1 MITPSPVIPRVFSAI
16 QNVNTKELAMCS
28 EKEVRPILPCLVRM
42 SLISPLDITKECV
55 EARKEILTI
64 LSAIESVNSIV
75 GLLSIDF
82 HGLEID
88 VRKEQQLRY
97 DFVNSRIE
105 TNDYYRYCLKVLYLF
120 KFEKVNLKYQIILF
134 FA

>member
-1 MITPSPVIPRVFSAI
+1 MLSPTPVLPRVFSAI
-16 QNVNTKELAMCS
+16 QNVNTKDLAMCS

-42 SLISPLDITKECV
+42 SLISPLDITQECV

-97 DFVNSRIE
+97 FFINQ
-105 TNDYYRYCLKVLYLF
+105 NLKVLTSIYLQ
-120 KFEKVNLKYQIILF
+120 N
-134 FA
+134 